1 MSRIDLHTHSTA
13 RDGTEPPAQVIAAAH
28 RAGLDTI
35 ALTDHDTAHGW
46 DEAAQ
51 AAQQHGISLVR
62 GIEISCSRYGR
73 SVHLLGYL
81 VDPTHPGLAAEIG
94 HAREARVS
102 RLRRMVERMAADGI
116 PVTYA
121 EVVAQVPPGA
131 TEGRPHIAD
140 ALVANGAVPNRDEAF
155 RRWLGNDSPY
165 YVRHY
170 APDPVDAVRLVI
182 EAGGVAVHAHPFGR
196 GRGAGVGDDVIEEMV
211 AAGLGGL
218 EVDHRDH
225 DEVARAHG
233 RALADRFGLLV
244 TGSSDYHGAGK
255 ENRLGEYTTAPEVLA
270 EIEARSSGTVP
281 VLR

>member
-1 MSRIDLHTHSTA
+1 M
-13 RDGTEPPAQVIAAAH
+13 AAA
-28 RAGLDTI
+28 RKAGLAVV

-46 DEAAQ
+46 DEAA
-51 AAQQHGISLVR
+51 AAASPNELALVR

-81 VDPTHPGLAAEIG
+81 ADPSHPGLAAEIG
-94 HAREARVS
+94 HARDARVS

-116 PVTYA
+116 PVTYN
-121 EVVAQVPPGA
+121 EVLAQVPAGA

-140 ALVANGAVPNRDEAF
+140 ALVANGTVPNRDEAF

-170 APDPVDAVRLVI
+170 APDPVDAVRLVV

-196 GRGAGVGDDVIEEMV
+196 GRGLGAGDGLIEEMV
-211 AAGLGGL
+211 AAGLSGL

-225 DEVARAHG
+225 DEAARAHG
-233 RALADRFGLLV
+233 RALANRFDLLV

-255 ENRLGEYTTAPEVLA
+255 ENRLGENTTTPEVLD
-270 EIEARSSGTVP
+270 EIEARSSGAVP
-281 VLR
+281 VLW

>member
-1 MSRIDLHTHSTA
+1 MTGIDLHIHSTA
-13 RDGTEPPAQVIAAAH
+13 SDGTESPAQVVASAS
-28 RAGLDTI
+28 RAGLDTM

-46 DEAAQ
+46 DEAAD
-51 AAQQHGISLVR
+51 AAQRHGLALVR

-81 VDPTHPGLAAEIG
+81 VDPAHPGLAGEIG

-140 ALVANGAVPNRDEAF
+140 ALVANGAVPNRDAAF

-170 APDPVDAVRLVI
+170 APDPVDAVRLVV

-218 EVDHRDH
+218 EVEHRDH
-225 DEVARAHG
+225 DAAARAHG
-233 RALADRFGLLV
+233 HALAERFGLLV

-255 ENRLGEYTTAPEVLA
+255 ENRLGENTTAAEVLA